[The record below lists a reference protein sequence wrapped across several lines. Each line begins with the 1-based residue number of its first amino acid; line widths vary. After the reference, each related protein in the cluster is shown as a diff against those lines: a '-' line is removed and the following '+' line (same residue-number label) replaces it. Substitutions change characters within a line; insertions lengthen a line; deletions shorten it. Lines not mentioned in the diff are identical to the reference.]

1 MRTINTVKNIIA
13 NIGSVVILTIL
24 GFFTRKVF
32 IDSLGVEYLG
42 LNGLLQNVLGMLSLV
57 EGGIGTSIVYN
68 LYKPLAE
75 KDLPRIIALV
85 QLYRKIYKFIAL
97 AVFILSLILYPFL
110 DVFIKDGEGLSYV
123 SLVYFIFV
131 ANNLI
136 GYLMADK
143 WSLINSDQKQYKLA
157 KYSITYQ
164 IVLNVVKIAI
174 LYYSKSFVAYLV
186 VELVLQL
193 VYNGAVIRVVNKL
206 YPYIQ
211 TKQKYEVETAV
222 KKNIITNV
230 KALFCHSIGGYLLHS
245 TDNIIISTFVGVGVV
260 GLYSNYFLIVS
271 QIKSLTK
278 PILTSMKDSIGNL
291 VAQDSTTRQYEIFK
305 VIDLLNFFLVGLVV
319 IVLYSTL
326 TPFIIWWLGESYIL
340 AESVVLVICL
350 NYFVD
355 EIRTS
360 VMMYKY
366 VSGIFTPDR
375 FVVFITA
382 IINLIVSI
390 VLVHYIGL
398 TGVLLGTS
406 VAILCTASWNVP
418 RLVFKYT
425 FKRSVREYY
434 KHYIFKSIFLVLLLL
449 AIRYINKEL
458 FIECDFLS
466 IILRGL
472 ISVSIFLLF
481 FFLIYYRTKEVA
493 YLKNSLLQ
501 IIKK

>member
-1 MRTINTVKNIIA
+1 MRTVNTLKNIIA
-13 NIGSVVILTIL
+13 SIGSVVVLTIL

-32 IDSLGVEYLG
+32 VDSLGVEYLG

-75 KDLPRIIALV
+75 NDQPKIIALV
-85 QLYRKIYKFIAL
+85 QLYRNIYRYIAL
-97 AVFILSLILYPFL
+97 AVFLLSLILYPFL

-123 SLVYFIFV
+123 SFVYFIFV

-157 KYSITYQ
+157 KYTITYQ
-164 IVLNVVKIAI
+164 IVLNLVKIAI
-174 LYYSKSFVAYLV
+174 LYYYKSFVAYLV

-193 VYNGAVIRVVNKL
+193 FYNGVIIRVVNRL
-206 YPYIQ
+206 YPYIR
-211 TKQKYEVETAV
+211 TNQKYEVE
-222 KKNIITNV
+222 KKIRENIVNNV
-230 KALFCHSIGGYLLHS
+230 KALFFHSIGGYLLHS

-291 VAQDSTTRQYEIFK
+291 VAQDSSERQYEIFK
-305 VIDLLNFFLVGLVV
+305 VIDLLNFFLVGFV
-319 IVLYSTL
+319 IVVLYNTL
-326 TPFIIWWLGESYIL
+326 TPFVIWWLGKPYIL
-340 AESVVLVICL
+340 TETVVLVMCL

-366 VSGIFTPDR
+366 VSGIFAPDR

-382 IINLIVSI
+382 MINLIVSI
-390 VLVHYIGL
+390 VLVRYIGL
-398 TGVLLGTS
+398 VGVLIGTS
-406 VAILCTASWNVP
+406 TAILCTASWNWP
-418 RLVFKYT
+418 RLVFKHT
-425 FKRSVREYY
+425 FKRSVWEYY
-434 KHYIFKSIFLVLLLL
+434 KNYIFRGFLVIILLLGTK
-449 AIRYINKEL
+449 YINSEL
-458 FIECDFLS
+458 FIGYTFLS
-466 IILRGL
+466 IILRG
-472 ISVSIFLLF
+472 IVSSGLFVFIFLL
-481 FFLIYYRTKEVA
+481 LYYRTSEVN
-493 YLKNSLLQ
+493 YLKNSILQ
-501 IIKK
+501 IIKR